1 MLTAQ
6 EADMLG
12 ASDQGHL
19 ALAVKEKRVLLTR
32 DADFLR
38 MHAAGERNH
47 GIVFATHT
55 AQVGSILRG
64 LMVLFD
70 VLTAEDMIGHVE
82 FL

>member
-1 MLTAQ
+1 MV
-6 EADMLG
+6 
-12 ASDQGHL
+12 ASDQDHL
-19 ALAVKEKRVLLTR
+19 ALAVKEQRVILTR

-38 MHAAGERNH
+38 MHGIGEKNY
-47 GIVFATHT
+47 GIIFASHNV
-55 AQVGSILRG
+55 QVGSILRG